1 MSVRTRAVHGFWL
14 GGKAMPWREGEK
26 VFKDP
31 VHGYIYVHDPLVW
44 DLINTRELQRLR
56 RIHQLGTAYLIYP
69 GGEHSRF
76 SHALGV
82 YEVIRQILS
91 HFTRNGYEWPHQY
104 DQLVAVSGLL
114 HDIGHAPFSHALEPI
129 FGAHHERWSQR
140 IILDANSEV
149 HQVLSQVGDDFPRQV
164 ADVLAK
170 RHPSRLV
177 VSLVSGQLD
186 ADRLDYLMRDSLF
199 TGVDYGKFDLARI
212 LRVLVPWKDRLV
224 VKRSGLHTVEAYL
237 LARYF
242 MYWQVYF
249 HPVCRAAEI
258 VLKKTLLR
266 AQDLSLE
273 GSLPEVPHPA
283 LAKLLTGEPLA
294 VDDYLALDDFV
305 LMTAFGLWRRSPD
318 PVLRD
323 LAGRLLDRRLFKY
336 RDYASAD
343 PYRLRQIEAWVAE
356 AGFDPRYYCE
366 VDESGT
372 VYYDYYLG
380 EEHPDGEAGA
390 LFLWNPE
397 DGRLTEMSRLSHPI
411 NAIARERQ
419 VERRLYLP
427 AEVLE
432 DVRWA
437 DQILK
442 LTSRPGLQA
451 PGFQPSPPPEGEE
464 SLGEDGAR

>member
-1 MSVRTRAVHGFWL
+1 MA
-14 GGKAMPWREGEK
+14 WREGEK

-31 VHGYIYVHDPLVW
+31 VHGYIYVHDPLIW
-44 DLINTRELQRLR
+44 DLINTREMQRLR
-56 RIHQLGTAYLIYP
+56 RIRQLGTAYLTYP

-82 YEVIRQILS
+82 YEVLRQMLS
-91 HFTRNGYEWPHQY
+91 HFARNGYDWPHQY
-104 DQLVAVSGLL
+104 DRLVTVSGLL

-140 IILDANSEV
+140 IILDPHTEV
-149 HQVLSQVGDDFPRQV
+149 HRVLAQVSEDFPRQV
-164 ADVLAK
+164 AEVLAK

-177 VSLVSGQLD
+177 VSMVSGQLD

-199 TGVDYGKFDLARI
+199 TGVDYGQFDLARI
-212 LRVLVPWKDRLV
+212 LRILVPWKDRLV

-258 VLKKTLLR
+258 GLKKVLLR
-266 AQDLSLE
+266 AQDLSRA
-273 GSLPEVPHPA
+273 SAPPEVPHPA
-283 LAKLLTGEPLA
+283 LRRLLAMEPLSVA
-294 VDDYLALDDFV
+294 DYLELDDFV
-305 LMTAFGLWRRSPD
+305 VLTAVANWRHHPD
-318 PVLRD
+318 PILSD
-323 LAGRLLDRRLFKY
+323 LARRLLDRRLLKY
-336 RDYASAD
+336 REYPSGD
-343 PYRLRQIEAWVAE
+343 PYRLRDIEATIAE

-380 EEHPDGEAGA
+380 EESADDEEGA
-390 LFLWNPE
+390 LFLWDPE
-397 DGRLTEMSRLSHPI
+397 EGRLTEMSRLSQPI
-411 NAIARERQ
+411 RAIARERQ

-427 AEVLE
+427 EEVLE
-432 DVRWA
+432 SPQWGAR
-437 DQILK
+437 IRS
-442 LTSRPGLQA
+442 LTAAGGLRA
-451 PGFQPSPPPEGEE
+451 PGFLS
-464 SLGEDGAR
+464 SVEDDEADG